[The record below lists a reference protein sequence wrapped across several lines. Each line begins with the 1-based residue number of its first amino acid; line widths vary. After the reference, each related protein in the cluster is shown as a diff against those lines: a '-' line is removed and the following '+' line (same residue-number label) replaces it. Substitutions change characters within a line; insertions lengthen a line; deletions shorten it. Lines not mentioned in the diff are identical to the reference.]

1 MMTVE
6 IRGREVTF
14 LVDTANDLRRV
25 VEGLSEAQL
34 RYRPNADSWSIADV
48 LEHLAV
54 VEHAFTHHIAPQLAG
69 APAADPSRD
78 AVVVDQHI
86 LGFEVDPA
94 VTATPEGRPLNRVPP
109 VVAPRGRWQPT
120 ESAAKFFASREQTL
134 AFLKSVTWQRHEHVF
149 MNSGFGPL
157 DAQQWA
163 LFLSA
168 HVTRHV
174 RQIEGIRAASGFPAE

>member
-6 IRGREVTF
+6 IRDREVTF

-25 VEGLSEAQL
+25 IDGLSDAQL
-34 RYRPNADSWSIADV
+34 RYRANDDSWSIADI

-54 VEHAFTHHIAPQLAG
+54 VEHAFTHHVAPQLAG

-78 AVVVDQHI
+78 VAVVDQQI
-86 LGFEVDPA
+86 LAFESDPA
-94 VTATPEGRPLNRVPP
+94 VTATPEGRPLNRVPS

-120 ESAAKFFASREQTL
+120 ECAGKFFASREQTL

-149 MNSGFGPL
+149 VNAGFGPL

-174 RQIEGIRAASGFPAE
+174 RQIEGIRAAPGFPNA

>member
-14 LVDTANDLRRV
+14 LVDTATDLRRV
-25 VEGLSEAQL
+25 VDGLSEAQL
-34 RYRPNADSWSIADV
+34 RYRLNDDSWSIADV

-54 VEHAFTHHIAPQLAG
+54 VEHAFTHHVAPQLAD
-69 APAADPSRD
+69 APAADSSRD
-78 AVVVDQHI
+78 VSVIDERI
-86 LGFEVDPA
+86 LAFESDPA
-94 VTATPEGRPLNRVPP
+94 VTATPEGRPLNRVPS
-109 VVAPRGRWQPT
+109 VVAPRGRWHPA
-120 ESAAKFFASREQTL
+120 ECAGKFFASREQTL
-134 AFLKSVTWQRHEHVF
+134 AFLKSITWLRHEHVF
-149 MNSGFGPL
+149 ANAGFGPL

-174 RQIEGIRAASGFPAE
+174 RQIEAIRAAPGFPHQ